1 MQAEVLAGNESFRS
15 ALFLSNHLA
24 PTSLFSSLLPLPTP
38 PQEDV
43 TNFKEVS
50 RQNPENSSW
59 EKASCTR
66 ASINATLCV
75 PRGSRR
81 HASPL
86 VVRGRFQVL
95 IQFAREGI
103 PKACRGLRLR

>member
-15 ALFLSNHLA
+15 ALFLSNHLS
-24 PTSLFSSLLPLPTP
+24 PTSLFSSLLTP
-38 PQEDV
+38 PQKDV

-103 PKACRGLRLR
+103 PKACRGLWLR